1 MNYIA
6 TQLSWNHE
14 EEIKFFGDIYHLT
27 LAKTIWKMIKAYLRR
42 AKIVIF
48 IYVCNTVEGTATL
61 TSLCE
66 KYLLEQWT
74 NRKQVLS
81 QR

>member
-6 TQLSWNHE
+6 TQLSWNIE
-14 EEIKFFGDIYHLT
+14 EENFFGDIYQLT
-27 LAKTIWKMIKAYLRR
+27 LAKTIWKIIKAYLRR

-66 KYLLEQWT
+66 QCLPEQWT
-74 NRKQVLS
+74 NRKQDLS